1 MEEATASAAPEVQQ
15 HGPGTEL
22 KTMLASVG
30 IQPGANCP
38 CREMM
43 RKMNRWGVAGCREHR
58 GEIVMHI
65 QQQMQGRS
73 WRDKLAA
80 AAKAAANGL
89 AFQLDPRDIPGSLVD
104 EAIRRAE

>member
-1 MEEATASAAPEVQQ
+1 MQDTEGQQ
-15 HGPGTEL
+15 QGPGTEL
-22 KTMLASVG
+22 KAMLASIG
-30 IQPGANCP
+30 IEPVAGCA
-38 CREMM
+38 CRNVM
-43 RKMNRWGVAGCREHR
+43 RTMDRLGVAGCREHR

-80 AAKAAANGL
+80 AAKATANGL
-89 AFQLDPRDIPGSLVD
+89 ALRLNPVDIPGSLVD